1 MKKSENSIC
10 RNCKRTFR
18 FSSTGRNICAS
29 CVKKHP
35 YFLSFVEEGFMGV
48 TDRTFGRVEIYSNTE
63 DTPYATDELR
73 FIFKDNKPKLK
84 EFHKFRDKWDFK
96 DVTKKEFDF
105 VKKTIKENFYKA
117 E

>member
-1 MKKSENSIC
+1 
-10 RNCKRTFR
+10 
-18 FSSTGRNICAS
+18 
-29 CVKKHP
+29 
-35 YFLSFVEEGFMGV
+35 MGV